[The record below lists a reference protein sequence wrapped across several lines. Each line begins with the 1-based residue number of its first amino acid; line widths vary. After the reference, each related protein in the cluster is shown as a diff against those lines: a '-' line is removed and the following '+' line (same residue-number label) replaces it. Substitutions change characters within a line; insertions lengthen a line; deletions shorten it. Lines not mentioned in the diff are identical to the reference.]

1 MKRPLVI
8 ILGVPG
14 SGKGTQGRK
23 IAQKFGMEY
32 LATGDLVREVRKRS
46 TASGG
51 APHAAV
57 AGSGDAF
64 VDQVKERYDR
74 GRPQPDQ
81 VIFKILRDKL
91 ASLDLA
97 KGIVL
102 DSFPISLGQTQEL
115 FHIVTDFVLDQPVV
129 LFLTLD
135 EWESIKRI
143 SNRKF
148 CPSCSV
154 AFNPGSEAYTKS
166 TCPTDSSKLI
176 TRADDNFRV
185 VRTRM
190 EEYTDRMEHIHEY
203 FKRKGITVD
212 INGQQSIDQVHDEI
226 VEKLKQHGI
235 G

>member
-1 MKRPLVI
+1 MQKPLVI

-32 LATGDLVREVRKRS
+32 LATGDLVREVRKC
-46 TASGG
+46 SGK
-51 APHAAV
+51 
-57 AGSGDAF
+57 GDAF
-64 VDQVKERYDR
+64 ADQVKERYDR

-115 FHIVTDFVLDQPVV
+115 FHIVTDFGLDQPVV

-154 AFNPGSEAYTKS
+154 AFNPGSEAYTKGM
-166 TCPTDSSKLI
+166 CPTDSSKLI

-185 VRTRM
+185 VRVRM

-212 INGQQSIDQVHDEI
+212 VNGQQSIEAVHDEI
-226 VEKLKQHGI
+226 VGKLKQKGI
-235 G
+235 E

>member
-1 MKRPLVI
+1 MQRPLVI

-14 SGKGTQGRK
+14 SGKGTQGRRL
-23 IAQKFGMEY
+23 AEKFGMAY
-32 LATGDLVREVRKRS
+32 LATGDLVREVRKR
-46 TASGG
+46 
-51 APHAAV
+51 
-57 AGSGDAF
+57 AGTGDAF
-64 VDQVKERYDR
+64 ADQVKERYDR
-74 GRPQPDQ
+74 GRPQPDA

-91 ASLDLA
+91 SSLDLA

-115 FHIVTDFVLDQPVV
+115 FHIVNDFGLDQPVV

-148 CPSCSV
+148 CPTCSV
-154 AFNPGSEAYTKS
+154 AYNPGSEAYTQG

-203 FKRKGITVD
+203 FKRKGISVD
-212 INGQQSIDQVHDEI
+212 INGQQTIDQVHDEI
-226 VEKLKQHGI
+226 VKKLKEHGI